1 MAAHQRGI
9 IHRDVSPEN
18 IIVPGGDVSRAKIID
33 FGIARSTLLH
43 EGTVIGSGFAG
54 KQNYVSPEQLGLFG
68 GEVTAKSDIYSLG
81 LVLVQ
86 ALTGQP
92 LDMGGSQFQIVE
104 KRRRVPDLGMIDM
117 RFRPLLERML
127 QPDPANRP
135 ESMEAVAAWPLGGVP
150 PASAAGLGR
159 PSAASYQASPGSGRS
174 GIWRYA
180 IAAVALIAIL
190 GAGGGYFYLFGNEK
204 QVALAPPAP
213 PPLSPTP
220 GTPSPA
226 QPSPASPGSDTAA
239 KVTPGPSTPQPA
251 AIAPAGPVVPDRIRR
266 YVEQYN
272 GGDCFFI
279 TPIAIGAS
287 HTTIEGFGASVQPFH
302 KLDDA
307 FKREIGFA
315 ADIGVRQITPQ
326 QCPAITFLAGLRDGA
341 ARAPRI
347 DIDKTRVRSGET
359 LSGTIERY
367 GNRNVELI
375 AVQPSGQVLGRPL
388 RDGIDAK
395 TFSLSLSLGQDV
407 KQDSVP
413 VLLLAIV
420 SERKLKALDLTS
432 AKAIPTATELFPAI
446 QAEVTA
452 TKEPI
457 SVAAR
462 YYRVER

>member
-1 MAAHQRGI
+1 M
-9 IHRDVSPEN
+9 
-18 IIVPGGDVSRAKIID
+18 
-33 FGIARSTLLH
+33 
-43 EGTVIGSGFAG
+43 
-54 KQNYVSPEQLGLFG
+54 
-68 GEVTAKSDIYSLG
+68 
-81 LVLVQ
+81 
-86 ALTGQP
+86 
-92 LDMGGSQFQIVE
+92 
-104 KRRRVPDLGMIDM
+104 
-117 RFRPLLERML
+117 
-127 QPDPANRP
+127 
-135 ESMEAVAAWPLGGVP
+135 
-150 PASAAGLGR
+150 
-159 PSAASYQASPGSGRS
+159 
-174 GIWRYA
+174 
-180 IAAVALIAIL
+180 
-190 GAGGGYFYLFGNEK
+190 
-204 QVALAPPAP
+204 
-213 PPLSPTP
+213 
-220 GTPSPA
+220 
-226 QPSPASPGSDTAA
+226 
-239 KVTPGPSTPQPA
+239 TPGPSTPQPA
-251 AIAPAGPVVPDRIRR
+251 ATAPAGPVAPDRIRR

-287 HTTIEGFGASVQPFH
+287 HTTIEGFGASLQPFH

-315 ADIGVRQITPQ
+315 ADIGVRQVTPQ

-432 AKAIPTATELFPAI
+432 AKAIPRDGTIPSRPSRSDCHQRTDWCGRPLLSGGSLSRYSLDLLENLTGRSNYNVFEPDVAVATLITNA
-446 QAEVTA
+446 
-452 TKEPI
+452 
-457 SVAAR
+457 
-462 YYRVER
+462 